1 MKVKRVVVE
10 SLDEFFE
17 ELKELAIMS
26 EGKEEFVSV
35 GSIEELN
42 HILTPQRKRLLDV
55 IKDRK
60 PSSVNELAKLVNRD
74 YKNVYEDIVL
84 LERTGFLKLKREGKK
99 LVPIVDYDVI
109 DVQVKVG
116 DSLKV

>member
-17 ELKELAIMS
+17 ELKELAIMG
-26 EGKEEFVSV
+26 EGKKDFVSI

-42 HILTPQRKRLLDV
+42 RILTPQRKRLLDV
-55 IKDRK
+55 IKTQK

-74 YKNVYEDIVL
+74 YKNVYEDVIL

-99 LVPIVDYDVI
+99 LIPIVDYDVI